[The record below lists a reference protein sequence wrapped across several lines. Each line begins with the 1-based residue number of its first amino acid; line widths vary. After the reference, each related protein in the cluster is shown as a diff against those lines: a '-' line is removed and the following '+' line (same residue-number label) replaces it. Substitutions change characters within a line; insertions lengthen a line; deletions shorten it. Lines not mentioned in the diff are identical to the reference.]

1 MNVLLLFRYAG
12 LRLLHALVTRGGNP
26 SDHSVSLSVT
36 TTTVPQNPEARDRQL
51 LLEAMLPHKETMLKL
66 ARQVLSDSEA
76 KVTALSS
83 DILSALSWW
92 P

>member
-1 MNVLLLFRYAG
+1 M
-12 LRLLHALVTRGGNP
+12 
-26 SDHSVSLSVT
+26 SVSVA
-36 TTTVPQNPEARDRQL
+36 VAQNPEARDRQL
-51 LLEAMLPHKETMLKL
+51 ILEAMLPNKETMLKL

-83 DILSALSWW
+83 DILSAMSWW